1 MKVIVS
7 NGDFLFYAKCSKIYH
22 QGLWARRLIFASD
35 EGFKQLTEVI
45 MDKNKRAP
53 FPPMGWNSWD
63 CYGAA
68 VNEEQLMGNAEY
80 MAKNLKQYGYEYVVC
95 DIQWYEPTAE
105 SMAYHKFAELEMD
118 EYSRLIPAA
127 NRFPSAAD
135 GTGFKSIADRIHGMG
150 LKFGIHIMRGIPRQA
165 VHRNT
170 PIKGG
175 KYTARDIA
183 QEYSVCSWNT
193 DMYGV
198 NPDHPGAQI
207 YYDSIFEL
215 YASWGVDF
223 VKCDDICVTEGRPD
237 NFYSGKGEIECIKKA
252 IDHSGRDI
260 VLSLSPGPAILERA
274 EHLSENA
281 NMWRMT
287 GDFWDNWNALDAM
300 FKKCKDWAP
309 YVKEGCWPDCD
320 MLPLGRISIHNGERR
335 TNFTKDEQITLMSLW
350 CIFRSPLMMGGEMR
364 DNDDFTLSILT
375 NPEVLALEKET
386 FGAREVM
393 NAGGVTVWKTGD
405 DKGNI
410 YLGIFNRDC
419 FKKNVSLSLP
429 MIGITNAKEYRT
441 RDLWKREEGETVK
454 GEISREVNAHGAV
467 LIRLS

>member
-1 MKVIVS
+1 
-7 NGDFLFYAKCSKIYH
+7 
-22 QGLWARRLIFASD
+22 
-35 EGFKQLTEVI
+35 

-68 VNEEQLMGNAEY
+68 VNEEQLLGNAEY
-80 MAKNLKQYGYEYVVC
+80 MSRHLKAFGYEYVVC

-105 SMAYHKFAELEMD
+105 SMAYHKFAELDTD
-118 EYSRLIPAA
+118 EFSRLIPAA
-127 NRFPSAAD
+127 TRFPSTANGA
-135 GTGFKSIADRIHGMG
+135 GFKPIADKIHDMG

-170 PIKGG
+170 PIKNS

-183 QEYSVCSWNT
+183 APYSICSWNT

-198 NPDHPGAQI
+198 DASHPGAQD

-237 NFYSGKGEIECIKKA
+237 DLYSGKGEIECIKKA
-252 IDHSGRDI
+252 IDKCGRDI
-260 VLSLSPGPAILERA
+260 VLSLSPGPASLERA

-300 FKKCKDWAP
+300 FARCRDWAP

-335 TNFTKDEQITLMSLW
+335 TNFTQDEQITLMSLW

-364 DNDDFTLSILT
+364 DNDAFTLSLLT
-375 NPEVLALEKET
+375 NPEVLELEKKT
-386 FGAREVM
+386 FGAKEVM
-393 NAGGVTVWKTGD
+393 NSGGITVWKTGD
-405 DKGNI
+405 AEGSI

-419 FKKNVSLSLP
+419 FKKDAIVSLPLL
-429 MIGITNAKEYRT
+429 GISNASEFKV
-441 RDLWKREEGETVK
+441 RDLWKREDAGTVK
-454 GEISREVNAHGAV
+454 GEINCEINAHGAI
-467 LIRLS
+467 LYKLTR

>member
-7 NGDFLFYAKCSKIYH
+7 NGDFLFFAKCSKIYH

-105 SMAYHKFAELEMD
+105 SMAYHKFAELETD